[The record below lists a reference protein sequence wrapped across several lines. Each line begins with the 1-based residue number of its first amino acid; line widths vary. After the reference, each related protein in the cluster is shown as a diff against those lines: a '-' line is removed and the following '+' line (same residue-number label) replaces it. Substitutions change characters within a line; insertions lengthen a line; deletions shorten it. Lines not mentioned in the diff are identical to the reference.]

1 MDVIFSPPSTTRGNP
16 EYKDVASMPY
26 KTECLEGI
34 ATNETDLHTLGE
46 YSMNVKPKVI
56 SSKDVDNHN
65 SYRDYEGNV
74 NITQVG

>member
-1 MDVIFSPPSTTRGNP
+1 MCSLSTIRGNP

-46 YSMNVKPKVI
+46 CASDLYKQ
-56 SSKDVDNHN
+56 
-65 SYRDYEGNV
+65 
-74 NITQVG
+74 QVQAGLLEVQGDL